1 MTEMRITGIDPQN
14 APESV
19 QPVFQGSLN
28 FFGRVITPSLVMAH
42 RPEILLAHAKLGQ
55 AISASTVVEGRLK
68 TMVSVRAAQM
78 VGCPFWVDIN
88 SAVGRGTGIT
98 DEQLETLAAF
108 ETSPHFDDREKAV
121 LRYAEG
127 MTRTPADVPDAV
139 FAEIQALF
147 STEQIVELTAAIAL
161 ENFRARFNCAL
172 KIESDSLCMLP
183 PDHPV
188 RKLRE

>member
-1 MTEMRITGIDPQN
+1 LED
-14 APESV
+14 
-19 QPVFQGSLN
+19 L
-28 FFGRVITPSLVMAH
+28 
-42 RPEILLAHAKLGQ
+42 
-55 AISASTVVEGRLK
+55 ST
-68 TMVSVRAAQM
+68 
-78 VGCPFWVDIN
+78 
-88 SAVGRGTGIT
+88 
-98 DEQLETLAAF
+98 F
-108 ETSPHFDDREKAV
+108 ETSPHFDHREKAV

-127 MTRTPADVPDAV
+127 MTRTPPDVSDAV

-183 PDHPV
+183 SDHPV

>member
-1 MTEMRITGIDPQN
+1 MED
-14 APESV
+14 
-19 QPVFQGSLN
+19 L
-28 FFGRVITPSLVMAH
+28 
-42 RPEILLAHAKLGQ
+42 
-55 AISASTVVEGRLK
+55 ST
-68 TMVSVRAAQM
+68 
-78 VGCPFWVDIN
+78 
-88 SAVGRGTGIT
+88 
-98 DEQLETLAAF
+98 F
-108 ETSPHFDDREKAV
+108 ETSPHFDHREKAV

-127 MTRTPADVPDAV
+127 MTRTPPDVSDAV

>member
-1 MTEMRITGIDPQN
+1 
-14 APESV
+14 
-19 QPVFQGSLN
+19 
-28 FFGRVITPSLVMAH
+28 
-42 RPEILLAHAKLGQ
+42 
-55 AISASTVVEGRLK
+55 
-68 TMVSVRAAQM
+68 
-78 VGCPFWVDIN
+78 
-88 SAVGRGTGIT
+88 
-98 DEQLETLAAF
+98 
-108 ETSPHFDDREKAV
+108 V

-127 MTRTPADVPDAV
+127 MTRTPADVSDAV

>member
-1 MTEMRITGIDPQN
+1 MGRN
-14 APESV
+14 A
-19 QPVFQGSLN
+19 
-28 FFGRVITPSLVMAH
+28 
-42 RPEILLAHAKLGQ
+42 
-55 AISASTVVEGRLK
+55 
-68 TMVSVRAAQM
+68 
-78 VGCPFWVDIN
+78 
-88 SAVGRGTGIT
+88 GIT

-127 MTRTPADVPDAV
+127 MTHTPADVSDAV
-139 FAEIQALF
+139 FADIQALF

-183 PDHPV
+183 ADHPV
-188 RKLRE
+188 RKLRK